1 MGTRNDSSK
10 GPAGPPPATRRPI
23 PLIVLAGSDPHPVI
37 LPESGAGLHP
47 LKGPK
52 GIQLKIGG
60 RPLIDLLI
68 ERLEVSGHFAPI
80 FIAGPASVYGES
92 RGRVTVIDT
101 HGSFGRNVE
110 NAVEAVARVCPS
122 RPVALTTC
130 DILPEV
136 EELHSLM
143 EDYYQHAPL
152 DFWFPAILAPE
163 REQELGASA
172 WKPRYRV
179 APAPGREPETLL
191 PGHLLVADP
200 ACVRR
205 SLIYR
210 CFTLAYATRNRSILY
225 RLGLL
230 TSRLIPWLLWEDVK
244 LLVRGRLPAVTVTVL
259 LNGVLFAFHL
269 RGGTVTP
276 DEVAERLRRIFVS
289 FRHRRRFPDR
299 RGRIPLLHGLSL
311 AKDLDTEEEVR
322 EIVRELRREGGGAG

>member
-1 MGTRNDSSK
+1 MTQQ
-10 GPAGPPPATRRPI
+10 PL
-23 PLIVLAGSDPHPVI
+23 PLIVLAGGDPEPPT
-37 LPESGAGLHP
+37 LPESGADLHP
-47 LKGPK
+47 LRGPK
-52 GIQLKIGG
+52 GLQLRVGG
-60 RPLIDLLI
+60 RALIDVLL
-68 ERLEVSGHFAPI
+68 ERLQASGCFAPI
-80 FIAGPASVYGES
+80 FIAGPATLYGSE
-92 RGRVTVIDT
+92 RGGARVIDT
-101 HGSFGRNVE
+101 DGTFGKNIKRSLE
-110 NAVEAVARVCPS
+110 RVAAECPGRS
-122 RPVALTTC
+122 IALTTC